1 VRNKAAARTLEGK
14 PNRWKDAR
22 VTKTLDDISD
32 AMKDIDFCML
42 VSRAQDGSLAG
53 RPMSNNREV
62 AFEGTNWF
70 FSTDDTRTVEDIGRD
85 ASVGLTFSG
94 KAGLKG
100 LVGAPGLF
108 IHIEGEA
115 RLVRDKAAFKEH
127 WTTDI
132 ERWFEDGIDT
142 PGLVLIEV
150 RAKRIH
156 YWDGEDEGEV
166 QLPAIV

>member
-1 VRNKAAARTLEGK
+1 
-14 PNRWKDAR
+14 
-22 VTKTLDDISD
+22 VTKTLADISD

-42 VSRAQDGSLAG
+42 VSRAQDGSLGG

-62 AFEGTNWF
+62 AYEGTSWF
-70 FSTDDTRTVEDIGRD
+70 FTDDSTRTVEDIGRD
-85 ASVGLTFSG
+85 ASIGLTYQG

-108 IHIEGEA
+108 VHVEGEA
-115 RLVRDKAAFKEH
+115 KLIRDKQAFREH

-132 ERWFEDGIDT
+132 ERWFEQGIDT

-150 RAKRIH
+150 AAKRIH
-156 YWDGEDEGEV
+156 YWDGKEEGEV
-166 QLPAIV
+166 KLPSPAVS

>member
-1 VRNKAAARTLEGK
+1 
-14 PNRWKDAR
+14 
-22 VTKTLDDISD
+22 VTKTLADISD

-42 VSRAQDGSLAG
+42 VSRAQDGSLGG

-62 AFEGTNWF
+62 AYEGTNWF

-85 ASVGLTFSG
+85 PSIGLTFSG

-115 RLVRDKAAFKEH
+115 RLVRDKAAFEEH
-127 WTTDI
+127 WTKDLD
-132 ERWFEDGIDT
+132 RWFEQGVDT

-150 RAKRIH
+150 PAKRIH

-166 QLPAIV
+166 KVAAAA